1 MKETTSKK
9 TTTQKTTIAVEKE
22 TVQKKATSKKTTSK
36 TTTKTTPKKTAAKKT
51 TTTKTTKKTTTK
63 TTTPAPKIEKKRL
76 IVSYK
81 NLQEQDMELFNTTY
95 ADGFMNYIQKIEKPD
110 GTPMFLVP
118 LETEQAYL
126 MVKVEVKVDDRLTD
140 DDFDKE
146 YDEKEQETTLDD
158 IENGKEN
165 QSFKLIHGD
174 YSTEDRMIEEQA
186 NKDMSEEDNMNIDDI
201 DEDEVIDPDT
211 LE

>member
-9 TTTQKTTIAVEKE
+9 TTTKKTTIAVKKE
-22 TVQKKATSKKTTSK
+22 TVQKKTTSK
-36 TTTKTTPKKTAAKKT
+36 TTKTTTKKAAAKKT
-51 TTTKTTKKTTTK
+51 TATKTTKKTTTK

>member
-9 TTTQKTTIAVEKE
+9 TTTKKTTIAVEKE

-36 TTTKTTPKKTAAKKT
+36 TT
-51 TTTKTTKKTTTK
+51 KKTTTK
-63 TTTPAPKIEKKRL
+63 TSTPAPKIEKKRL

>member
-1 MKETTSKK
+1 MKETTKK
-9 TTTQKTTIAVEKE
+9 TVKE
-22 TVQKKATSKKTTSK
+22 K
-36 TTTKTTPKKTAAKKT
+36 TTTKKATTTKKKATTKKSTTAKKT
-51 TTTKTTKKTTTK
+51 TATKATKATK
-63 TTTPAPKIEKKRL
+63 TTTPEPKVEKKRL

-118 LETEQAYL
+118 LETEEAYL
-126 MVKVEVKVDDRLTD
+126 MVKVEVKVDDRLAD

-146 YDEKEQETTLDD
+146 FDDKEQETTLDD

-174 YSTEDRMIEEQA
+174 YSTEDRIIEQQA
-186 NKDMSEEDNMNIDDI
+186 NKDMSEEDSMNIDDI
-201 DEDEVIDPDT
+201 DEEDVIDPDT
-211 LE
+211 I

>member
-9 TTTQKTTIAVEKE
+9 TTTKKTTIAVEKE

-36 TTTKTTPKKTAAKKT
+36 TTTKTTTKTTPKKT

-174 YSTEDRMIEEQA
+174 YSTEDRIIEEQA

>member
-9 TTTQKTTIAVEKE
+9 TTTKKTTTAVKKE
-22 TVQKKATSKKTTSK
+22 AAQKKATSK
-36 TTTKTTPKKTAAKKT
+36 TTTKTTTKKAAAKKT

-81 NLQEQDMELFNTTY
+81 NLQEQDMELFNATY

-186 NKDMSEEDNMNIDDI
+186 NKDMSEEENMNIDDI

>member
-1 MKETTSKK
+1 MKETTKK
-9 TTTQKTTIAVEKE
+9 TVKE
-22 TVQKKATSKKTTSK
+22 K
-36 TTTKTTPKKTAAKKT
+36 TTTKKATTTKKKATTKKSTTAKKT
-51 TTTKTTKKTTTK
+51 TATKATKATK
-63 TTTPAPKIEKKRL
+63 TTTPEPKVDKKRL

-118 LETEQAYL
+118 LETEEAYL
-126 MVKVEVKVDDRLTD
+126 MVKVEVKVDDRLAD

-146 YDEKEQETTLDD
+146 FDDKEQETTLDD

-174 YSTEDRMIEEQA
+174 YSTEDRIIEQQA
-186 NKDMSEEDNMNIDDI
+186 NKDMSEEDSMNIDDI
-201 DEDEVIDPDT
+201 DEEDVIDPDT
-211 LE
+211 I

>member
-9 TTTQKTTIAVEKE
+9 TTTKKTTIAVEKE

-51 TTTKTTKKTTTK
+51 TTTKTTK